1 MKSNYKTA
9 KITPLTKNS
18 FLRNIIVL
26 IGLFFIIESVNA
38 QCTGPANDCD
48 NDGVPNELDLDD
60 DNDGILDTDED
71 TCTIAP
77 DFIDPGFNIGPSNS
91 STLTTVLGSTFTWET
106 ADNTASTG
114 TSFHTIENGVVHY
127 RSTNGSSSVSN
138 NALEFDVTVTFPAP
152 VSNFEILGFDFDS
165 DPSNV
170 VENFINFSIE
180 PTDISA
186 NAELINGIFQAID
199 GTSNQDVTLAWNLDT
214 PVTELTFTIVRNA
227 SGRGLSF
234 NVGFSGICDTDGD
247 GIADSLD
254 TDSDNDGCP
263 DAVEAAGSFE
273 TADLTA
279 DDNLANSA
287 AGVDTQGI
295 PTISGSPQSTTT
307 AVTVA
312 TQGAIGTAP
321 TDQLVVTTGNAT
333 FTVAATATSTTI
345 YNSGAPDYTIPPATD
360 DSAGLRYQWQEDSGS
375 GFSDIANGG
384 IYSGATTASLV
395 LTGVTV
401 SMSGYDYKVIVTH
414 IDNECLAEEEEAT
427 LTVLDA
433 VDEST
438 TADVGVPKTTNVLFN
453 DSFGPGR
460 TITDLG
466 TGTAAGTISI
476 NNATGEIT
484 YTPTAAESNTT
495 VTIIYEVCNG
505 SVCDTATLTITIPA
519 CADADGDNV
528 CDVDETPATINDSCQ
543 PQSHPDWIPVSTDD
557 CDGDGVT
564 NGTEVTD
571 GTDPIDPCDFVLA
584 NATLTPNAA
593 WNALDCDGD
602 GVTNGM
608 EVTDGTDPTNP
619 CDFVYAN
626 ATLTPD
632 TAWNAL
638 DCDGDGVTN
647 GTEVTDGTDPT
658 NPCDFVLANAT
669 LAPSAAWNA
678 LDCDGDG
685 VTNGTEVTDGT
696 DPTNPCD
703 FVYANATLTPDTA
716 WNALDCDGDGVTNGT
731 EVNDGTDPTDPC
743 DFVFASATLT
753 PDAAWNALDCDGDGV
768 TNGEEIDPD
777 GDGTPG
783 GTGPNGE
790 LPTNPNGPCD
800 FNTGDQTLAVS
811 GDYLTADCDG
821 DGLTNAEEIATGS
834 DPNDTDTDGDG
845 HSDDEDPNP
854 LEPIAEDDTGSGNVG
869 EAITIDILGN
879 DDYLDNQDTD
889 NEGTTSITLINSTA
903 QGTVSFDPNT
913 GELTYTPTA
922 TEAGNTITIIY
933 EVCNTQNGTPVCS
946 TATVTIAIA
955 NVNDITIESDLVS
968 PNVNNG
974 IFRITNIEAFPNNT
988 VRIYNRWGV
997 LVFETR
1003 TYDNAEN
1010 AFRGISNGR
1019 ATISQNSQL
1028 PVGIYF
1034 YIINYVNQAE
1044 EAITVDGYLYV
1055 NR

>member
-18 FLRNIIVL
+18 FLRNIIVF

-38 QCTGPANDCD
+38 QCADPSPTGDCD
-48 NDGVPNELDLDD
+48 SDLVLNQDDLDD

-127 RSTNGSSSVSN
+127 RSTNGSSSASN

-165 DPSNV
+165 DPSNI

-199 GTSNQDVTLAWNLDT
+199 GTRDQDVTLAWNLDT
-214 PVTELTFTIVRNA
+214 PVTELTFTLVRNA

-263 DAVEAAGSFE
+263 DALEGGASFE
-273 TADLTA
+273 ATDLTG
-279 DDNLANSA
+279 DDNLANTP
-287 AGVDTQGI
+287 AGVDAQGI
-295 PTISGSPQSTTT
+295 PTIAGSPQ
-307 AVTVA
+307 
-312 TQGAIGTAP
+312 
-321 TDQLVVTTGNAT
+321 
-333 FTVAATATSTTI
+333 
-345 YNSGAPDYTIPPATD
+345 
-360 DSAGLRYQWQEDSGS
+360 
-375 GFSDIANGG
+375 
-384 IYSGATTASLV
+384 ATTAA
-395 LTGVTV
+395 VT
-401 SMSGYDYKVIVTH
+401 DDT
-414 IDNECLAEEEEAT
+414 
-427 LTVLDA
+427 
-433 VDEST
+433 
-438 TADVGVPKTTNVLFN
+438 
-453 DSFGPGR
+453 DSS
-460 TITDLG
+460 
-466 TGTAAGTISI
+466 A
-476 NNATGEIT
+476 
-484 YTPTAAESNTT
+484 
-495 VTIIYEVCNG
+495 
-505 SVCDTATLTITIPA
+505 
-519 CADADGDNV
+519 
-528 CDVDETPATINDSCQ
+528 CDVDT
-543 PQSHPDWIPVSTDD
+543 
-557 CDGDGVT
+557 DGDGVLDSVEIA
-564 NGTEVTD
+564 NGTD
-571 GTDPIDPCDFVLA
+571 QNNPCEFNIADITETQAEPYLSA
-584 NATLTPNAA
+584 
-593 WNALDCDGD
+593 DCDGD

-626 ATLTPD
+626 
-632 TAWNAL
+632 
-638 DCDGDGVTN
+638 
-647 GTEVTDGTDPT
+647 
-658 NPCDFVLANAT
+658 
-669 LAPSAAWNA
+669 
-678 LDCDGDG
+678 
-685 VTNGTEVTDGT
+685 
-696 DPTNPCD
+696 
-703 FVYANATLTPDTA
+703 
-716 WNALDCDGDGVTNGT
+716 
-731 EVNDGTDPTDPC
+731 
-743 DFVFASATLT
+743 ATLT

-790 LPTNPNGPCD
+790 LPTNPNDPCD

>member
-1 MKSNYKTA
+1 MYK
-9 KITPLTKNS
+9 
-18 FLRNIIVL
+18 R
-26 IGLFFIIESVNA
+26 
-38 QCTGPANDCD
+38 Q
-48 NDGVPNELDLDD
+48 
-60 DNDGILDTDED
+60 
-71 TCTIAP
+71 
-77 DFIDPGFNIGPSNS
+77 
-91 STLTTVLGSTFTWET
+91 
-106 ADNTASTG
+106 
-114 TSFHTIENGVVHY
+114 
-127 RSTNGSSSVSN
+127 
-138 NALEFDVTVTFPAP
+138 
-152 VSNFEILGFDFDS
+152 
-165 DPSNV
+165 
-170 VENFINFSIE
+170 
-180 PTDISA
+180 DI
-186 NAELINGIFQAID
+186 
-199 GTSNQDVTLAWNLDT
+199 TLA
-214 PVTELTFTIVRNA
+214 
-227 SGRGLSF
+227 
-234 NVGFSGICDTDGD
+234 
-247 GIADSLD
+247 
-254 TDSDNDGCP
+254 
-263 DAVEAAGSFE
+263 
-273 TADLTA
+273 
-279 DDNLANSA
+279 
-287 AGVDTQGI
+287 
-295 PTISGSPQSTTT
+295 
-307 AVTVA
+307 
-312 TQGAIGTAP
+312 
-321 TDQLVVTTGNAT
+321 
-333 FTVAATATSTTI
+333 
-345 YNSGAPDYTIPPATD
+345 
-360 DSAGLRYQWQEDSGS
+360 
-375 GFSDIANGG
+375 
-384 IYSGATTASLV
+384 
-395 LTGVTV
+395 LTG
-401 SMSGYDYKVIVTH
+401 DYL
-414 IDNECLAEEEEAT
+414 LA
-427 LTVLDA
+427 
-433 VDEST
+433 
-438 TADVGVPKTTNVLFN
+438 
-453 DSFGPGR
+453 
-460 TITDLG
+460 
-466 TGTAAGTISI
+466 
-476 NNATGEIT
+476 
-484 YTPTAAESNTT
+484 
-495 VTIIYEVCNG
+495 
-505 SVCDTATLTITIPA
+505 
-519 CADADGDNV
+519 
-528 CDVDETPATINDSCQ
+528 
-543 PQSHPDWIPVSTDD
+543 
-557 CDGDGVT
+557 
-564 NGTEVTD
+564 
-571 GTDPIDPCDFVLA
+571 
-584 NATLTPNAA
+584 
-593 WNALDCDGD
+593 
-602 GVTNGM
+602 
-608 EVTDGTDPTNP
+608 
-619 CDFVYAN
+619 
-626 ATLTPD
+626 
-632 TAWNAL
+632 

-658 NPCDFVLANAT
+658 NPCDFVFANAT
-669 LAPSAAWNA
+669 LTPDAAWNA
-678 LDCDGDG
+678 LDCDGNG

-703 FVYANATLTPDTA
+703 FVYAN
-716 WNALDCDGDGVTNGT
+716 
-731 EVNDGTDPTDPC
+731 
-743 DFVFASATLT
+743 ATLT

-790 LPTNPNGPCD
+790 LPTNPNDPCD

-1044 EAITVDGYLYV
+1044 EAITIDGYLYV